1 MRFNCP
7 LADLSNDDE
16 EDDDDPSSS
25 LALSYC
31 VPQPSLA
38 SSTSSIKKQRSLTP
52 DKDIDQEGGQSS
64 NNFHLNL
71 KKQRSLT
78 PERRTM
84 SLTPEE
90 RRKIITKHTPPATVR
105 QYELAKGSAL
115 ESQKRLLASSR
126 SSSSS
131 SYSGDETRPRR
142 GHVQSGRPYSNKV
155 SSNNVTSSNNSL
167 NSGDHEHRIRR
178 SR

>member
-1 MRFNCP
+1 M
-7 LADLSNDDE
+7 SNDE
-16 EDDDDPSSS
+16 EDENDDPSSS

-52 DKDIDQEGGQSS
+52 DRDIDQESGGGGGQS
-64 NNFHLNL
+64 NFHLNL

-90 RRKIITKHTPPATVR
+90 RRKIVTKHPPPVTVR
-105 QYELAKGSAL
+105 QYELAKSSAL
-115 ESQKRLLASSR
+115 ENQKRLVASSR

-131 SYSGDETRPRR
+131 SYSGDETRARR
-142 GHVQSGRPYSNKV
+142 GHVQSGRQYSNY
-155 SSNNVTSSNNSL
+155 VTSSNNSL
-167 NSGDHEHRIRR
+167 DSGDHEHRIRR
-178 SR
+178 SRLVASNHIII

>member
-1 MRFNCP
+1 MFSHP
-7 LADLSNDDE
+7 HTDLSND
-16 EDDDDPSSS
+16 EDDEDPSSS

-52 DKDIDQEGGQSS
+52 DKDIDTEPG
-64 NNFHLNL
+64 FHINL

-78 PERRTM
+78 PERRTL

-90 RRKIITKHTPPATVR
+90 RRKIVAKHATPQAALLR
-105 QYELAKGSAL
+105 QYEMPKNMSDR
-115 ESQKRLLASSR
+115 QKRFEGRLSR

-131 SYSGDETRPRR
+131 SYSGDENRPRR
-142 GHVQSGRPYSNKV
+142 GHVQSSRPHYGSNKV

-167 NSGDHEHRIRR
+167 DSGDHRIRR